1 MQTYSINLDLY
12 SSSSAANQSAMEFA
26 ISKSS
31 CCTIASPDLPT
42 YISGKNLYYSTAVE
56 SESVLDGAT
65 PCGYPARWG
74 VTIIM
79 VTPYPPPLLHKV
91 PIYI

>member
-1 MQTYSINLDLY
+1 MVTTNSQIYL
-12 SSSSAANQSAMEFA
+12 
-26 ISKSS
+26 
-31 CCTIASPDLPT
+31 
-42 YISGKNLYYSTAVE
+42 SGKNLYCSRAVE

-79 VTPYPPPLLHKV
+79 VTQLAQGSNLHLKLGGGSLSS
-91 PIYI
+91 